1 MEQEATGPAKRAGR
15 ERGEEGERKKEE
27 RKRKWEKNGE
37 RKRERER
44 RERGEICAGSAAR
57 GRPRVRGPGGDGARA
72 ALAAKRRPGARGRE
86 WKREREIHGDDRD
99 RR

>member
-1 MEQEATGPAKRAGR
+1 MHQTDLREEKKGRKEKKME
-15 ERGEEGERKKEE
+15 KKW
-27 RKRKWEKNGE
+27 RE
-37 RKRERER
+37 RKREGER

-86 WKREREIHGDDRD
+86 WKREREIRGDDRD
-99 RR
+99 GR